1 MASQKQKGTAT
12 AAPAQGVLSPSNYNG
27 DPSFY
32 IVFNIWFGMN
42 ANSWT
47 LSENGVAVGT
57 YTLTDNSPNPQNGRS
72 AVFTRA
78 NGVYNYTA
86 IASNPFGTTATTSYT
101 VTVKNGKPPSGPPA
115 PPTGITASPIN
126 SNSIQVQWSAVSGAT
141 SYNIKVDANVIS
153 GVTSP
158 YLANSLQAGSTHS
171 FAVQSVNASGAGA
184 FSASVIA
191 TTPPAPTIPATP
203 AGLTPG
209 SITSNSASLTWNI
222 VSDATAYDLLLDAVS
237 LTSVTSPYLASGLA
251 PSSSHSAQVR
261 ARNSAGSSPYSATV
275 VFTTLAGPTPPPVPG
290 NVTATASSSSQINVT
305 WTSSA
310 GATSYQLLQDGV
322 SISGVSS
329 PYAAVGLAPSSTHT
343 FQVRAVNAAGASAYS
358 AVVSATTL
366 AGGTIPPVPSGLTAI
381 PQSSSSIQVTWS
393 ASAGAT
399 SYSLKVD
406 SAVVANAVS
415 PYVVNSLAAGSTHTF
430 AVAAVNA
437 QGMSAYSATVSATT
451 SSAAVPA
458 VPTGLTAVVNSA
470 AQITIQW
477 LGAAG
482 ATSYDLMKNG
492 SVITSAHTP
501 YVDNAVQ
508 PLTTYTYAVRG
519 TNASGSSAWSPSVSA
534 TTPAGTTN
542 PPLSI
547 GQVVNASLPF
557 CLGYWPSWN
566 TPFFNVTNA
575 DGTQMSDNAIWTA
588 GGAFTQL
595 PGIFSHV
602 CLAFAQPNF
611 TWSGLAANVWTN
623 TGIEFPVP
631 PSAILRVVNIFRQL
645 GKKVIL
651 SVGGATYLNWTALAA
666 EANKGGPI
674 TNALAQIISDLTL
687 DGADV
692 DFENNLDPSPASVA
706 LYANCIITMRA
717 AVDASTGP
725 GAKLLTIAAFST
737 GSDFTAAQAGQP
749 GYTRPS
755 FWGGAASRERLTFQ
769 TKITTGAYSGRTIG
783 SLLDICSAMTYDAGF
798 SMYSPET
805 SALQYQTLVPST
817 TPVMLGIEI
826 APQSWGSSVV
836 TVEDSQTGPA
846 GTIVLEDQYQNT
858 INLPNSLDRYLKFQQ
873 GAVNPKS
880 GLFVWECTITTSQF
894 AYSANA
900 NTFASKIAAFYGYVP
915 STPLFVKT

>member
-1 MASQKQKGTAT
+1 MAAQKQKGTAT

-32 IVFNIWFGMN
+32 LVFNIWWGQN

-47 LSENGVAVGT
+47 LSENGLQLGT
-57 YTLTDNSPNPQNGRS
+57 YGLTDNSPNPQSGRS
-72 AVFTRA
+72 AVFTRP

-86 IASNPFGTTATTSYT
+86 IANNPFGSTATTSYT
-101 VTVKNGKPPSGPPA
+101 ITVRNGKPPSGPPA
-115 PPTGITASPIN
+115 PPTGVTATPVN

-158 YLANSLQAGSTHS
+158 YLANALQAGSPHS

-203 AGLTPG
+203 TGLTAG
-209 SITSNSASLTWNI
+209 SITSNSASVSWNT

-237 LTSVTSPYLASGLA
+237 LTGVTSPYLASGLA
-251 PSSSHSAQVR
+251 PSSSHSVQVR
-261 ARNSAGSSPYSATV
+261 ARNSAGSSSFSSTV
-275 VFTTLAGPTPPPVPG
+275 VFTTSAGPTPPPVPT
-290 NVTATASSSSQINVT
+290 NVTATASSSTQLNVT
-305 WTSSA
+305 WTASV

-329 PYAAVGLAPSSTHT
+329 PYAAVGFAPSSTHT
-343 FQVRAVNAAGASAYS
+343 FQVRAVNSAGASAYS

-366 AGGTIPPVPSGLTAI
+366 AGGTIPPVPSGLTATA
-381 PQSSSSIQVTWS
+381 QSSSAIQVTWS
-393 ASAGAT
+393 ASVGAT

-406 SAVVANAVS
+406 SAVVANAAP

-430 AVAAVNA
+430 AVAAVNG
-437 QGMSAYSATVSATT
+437 QGTSAYSATVSATT

-458 VPTGLTAVVNSA
+458 VPTGLSVAINSA
-470 AQITIQW
+470 AQITIVW

-482 ATSYDLMKNG
+482 ATTYDLLKNG
-492 SVITSAHTP
+492 VVITSAHTP
-501 YVDNAVQ
+501 YVDNAVL

-519 TNASGSSAWSPSVSA
+519 TNAAGSSAWSPSVSG

-542 PPLSI
+542 PPLSV
-547 GQVVNASLPF
+547 GQVVNSSLPYV
-557 CLGYWPSWN
+557 LGYWPSWN
-566 TPFFNVTNA
+566 TPFFNVATP
-575 DGTQMSDNAIWTA
+575 DGTPMSDNAIWTA

-611 TWSGLAANVWTN
+611 SWSGLSANVWTG
-623 TGIEFPVP
+623 TGVEFPVP

-651 SVGGATYLNWTALAA
+651 SVGGATYGNWTALGA

-674 TNALAQIISDLTL
+674 TTALSAIVGQLGL
-687 DGADV
+687 DGLDV
-692 DFENNLDPSPASVA
+692 DFEANQDPSPASVA
-706 LYANCIITMRA
+706 LYANVITTIRA
-717 AVDASTGP
+717 AVDASSGP

-749 GYTRPS
+749 GYTKPS
-755 FWGGAASRERLTFQ
+755 YWGGAASRERLTFQ
-769 TKITTGAYSGRTIG
+769 TKITSGAYSGRTVG

-798 SMYSPET
+798 QFYSPET
-805 SALQYQTLVPST
+805 AVSQYQTLVPNT

-846 GTIVLEDQYQNT
+846 GTIVLQDQYLNT

-873 GAVNPKS
+873 GAANPKS

-900 NTFASKIAAFYGYVP
+900 NSFASKVAAFYGYVP
-915 STPLFVKT
+915 RPPPSS